1 MPYILLGEPA
11 YIKYVDLLSRLGFT
25 PIALPPEP
33 RLNKIV
39 NTHADTLIWSDGR
52 EHIINCE
59 YIKKLPS
66 ELTRYFWKAAESPRG
81 TYPDDTVFNALKI
94 GKYIFARMQ
103 SLSKAVI
110 DTAAN
115 SGYELVNVKQGYA
128 RCSVLALPQVPAAIT
143 ADEGMAVAMET
154 HGIDVLMIQSG
165 HIALD
170 GCEYGFIGGASFVD
184 ERSRRV
190 CFFGDIS
197 AHPDANGITQ
207 FLEKYGYEAV
217 SLGGALTDHG
227 GAVIIE

>member
-11 YIKYVDLLSRLGFT
+11 CIKYADSLSHRGFT
-25 PIALPPEP
+25 PIALPPEL

-39 NTHADTLIWSDGR
+39 NTHADTLIWSDGK

-66 ELTRYFWKAAESPRG
+66 ELTRYFTQAAESPMG
-81 TYPDDTVFNALKI
+81 IYPDDTVFNALKI

-103 SLSKAVI
+103 SLSQAVL
-110 DTAAN
+110 DAAAN
-115 SGYELVNVKQGYA
+115 RDYELVNVRQGYA
-128 RCSVLALPQVPAAIT
+128 RCSVLALPQVSAAIT
-143 ADEGMAVAMET
+143 ADKGMAAAMET
-154 HGIDVLMIQSG
+154 HGIDVLTIQSG

-184 ERSRRV
+184 ESRRRV
-190 CFFGDIS
+190 YFFGDLS
-197 AHPDANGITQ
+197 AHPDASCITR
-207 FLEKYGYEAV
+207 FLAKYGCEAL
-217 SLGGALTDHG
+217 SLGGALTDYG